1 MLNKRSLEKEQM
13 DNLDLSGED
22 LNKTLSGLSI
32 INKYLGN
39 TSSTFNAVKK
49 EILNTNKALKIIDL
63 GCGGGDNLRAISN
76 WCKNNNRSVELIGI
90 DANRHILEFAK
101 QQNNSSRDIEYLQA
115 DILDSQFILPNCDIL
130 ISSHFMYHF
139 SDQEIVQFLK
149 QAKKNI
155 TSKIIF
161 SELQR
166 NSFAYFLFKIGT
178 IFLPFSKIVKQDG
191 LTAIVRAF
199 KKKEL
204 IHIFKLAGFK
214 EYTIKYKWAF
224 RFLILIDTKN

>member
-1 MLNKRSLEKEQM
+1 MLDKRSFEKEQM
-13 DNLDLSGED
+13 DNLELSGED

-49 EILNTNKALKIIDL
+49 EILYTDKALKIIDL

-76 WCKNNNRSVELIGI
+76 WCKSNNRSIELIGI

-139 SDQEIVQFLK
+139 SDQQTADFLK
-149 QAKKNI
+149 KSKKNI
-155 TSKIIF
+155 TTKIIF
-161 SELQR
+161 SELR
-166 NSFAYFLFKIGT
+166 RTSLAYFLYKIGS

-191 LTAIVRAF
+191 LTAIARAF

-204 IHIFKLAGFK
+204 IHIFEIAGFK